1 MISTDFFNTKLL
13 PVFNEKIKV
22 CKYKINEECIID
34 PITHYDQFVAKGYEY
49 IILPHYSKV
58 TNVESVLQNYG
69 FNTIYNNKN
78 TWEPSFLAFRET
90 ALTDTYE
97 YKHNIVMCVY
107 FLQNN
112 NEEIERFFSYYLN
125 QGIEKIFMYYC
136 GKLSER
142 PNLPQRKEVVYLEW
156 SHIFWHLPT
165 EYSHKV
171 HNLQVP
177 LYNMFAKKIG
187 MHCNWFIFCDLDEY
201 IKAPNDTLKTY
212 LNKYI
217 ESNHLFT
224 QHRWAHIEFESNE
237 VEYEKSTCSVSRG
250 KTILKGNLIK
260 PSDTLNVH
268 HSLHAKTSDL
278 LMFHHRNNLYL
289 TEKKQFVNHSNY
301 HN

>member
-1 MISTDFFNTKLL
+1 MKSTDFFNTKLL

-22 CKYKINEECIID
+22 RKDKINEEYIID
-34 PITHYDQFVAKGYEY
+34 PITHYDQFVAKGNEY
-49 IILPHYSKV
+49 IILPHYSKA
-58 TNVESVLQNYG
+58 TNVESVLQNCG

-78 TWEPSFLAFRET
+78 PSEPSFLAFRESS
-90 ALTDTYE
+90 LPDTY
-97 YKHNIVMCVY
+97 KHAHNTVMCIY
-107 FLQNN
+107 FLQNK
-112 NEEIERFFSYYLN
+112 NEEIERFFDYYLN

-165 EYSHKV
+165 EGSQSRV

-224 QHRWAHIEFESNE
+224 QHRWAHIKFEANE
-237 VEYEKSTCSVSRG
+237 VEYEEYTCSGRG

-260 PSDTLNVH
+260 PSDTFNVH
-268 HSLHAKTSDL
+268 RSLDAQTSNL
-278 LMFHHRNNLYL
+278 LMFHHRKASNANTQREQL
-289 TEKKQFVNHSNY
+289 T
-301 HN
+301 